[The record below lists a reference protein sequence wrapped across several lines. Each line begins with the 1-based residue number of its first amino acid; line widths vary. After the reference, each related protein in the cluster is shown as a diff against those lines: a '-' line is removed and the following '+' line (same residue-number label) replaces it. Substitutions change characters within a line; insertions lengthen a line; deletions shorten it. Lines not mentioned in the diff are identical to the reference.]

1 MVEYEKKLQGKPYA
15 CYVNI
20 YKNNEWVTFQKI
32 WSSEM
37 LKVLAISEEMLLHYC
52 NETQLLP
59 ISAYFDH

>member
-32 WSSEM
+32 LSSEM
-37 LKVLAISEEMLLHYC
+37 LKVFAISEEMLFHYC

-59 ISAYFDH
+59 FSAYLDH